1 MDKEL
6 IDYLIYLL
14 NKSYFT
20 KITLRGFYDNDIDD
34 LIDKYSELGFDEFSY
49 DVDMFHGGTGKLR
62 ISFRGDGGHK

>member
-14 NKSYFT
+14 NKSYLT
-20 KITLRGFYDNDIDD
+20 KITLWGYYDSDIYD
-34 LIDKYSELGFDEFSY
+34 LIDKYSERGFDEFSY

-62 ISFRGDGGHK
+62 ISFRGDGDYK